1 MNLFIVFDNV
11 EGKFHKVFTTYK
23 KAKQF
28 LFDQYEKFLFGVQ
41 DEFGFVV
48 DWKEF
53 QKEKDEFDN
62 TWRVNDFGW
71 IYRVTLND
79 DTDWGY

>member
-1 MNLFIVFDNV
+1 MSRTPVALAMRGSI
-11 EGKFHKVFTTYK
+11 
-23 KAKQF
+23 
-28 LFDQYEKFLFGVQ
+28 DQYEKFLFGIQ
-41 DEFGFVV
+41 DDFGFVV

-71 IYRVTLND
+71 IYMVTLND